1 MLLLNLSTLSNVQV
15 LANWLL
21 VCSLVSKASGMVKRR
36 RALQRIEEEEK
47 ETLDGAAQHKPN
59 AAAERKEQGLL
70 GQGGKLGDG
79 GSQRPSSAS
88 SSGSSRIH
96 AARP

>member
-1 MLLLNLSTLSNVQV
+1 MLLLNLSSLSYVQV

-21 VCSLVSKASGMVKRR
+21 VCSLVSKASGMVQRR

-47 ETLDGAAQHKPN
+47 ETLEGAAQHKAN
-59 AAAERKEQGLL
+59 AVAERKEQGLL
-70 GQGGKLGDG
+70 GGKLGDG

-88 SSGSSRIH
+88 SSGSSRTH